1 MGKFRLL
8 SHGTAGLRPLTGL
21 RGRVCLTGAEG
32 NFSSK
37 VRRCSD
43 SRGFTLIELMVVVA
57 ILGTLASI
65 AIPAY
70 SSYLDKANTARA
82 IADLR
87 TLEKE
92 ILAYHA
98 ANETLPG
105 SLTDIGRDG
114 MLDPW
119 GNPFEY
125 VDVTTVIGK
134 GKCRKD
140 HFMNP
145 LNSDFDLYS
154 MGQDGKSASPLTAKN
169 SRDDILRASNGAFV
183 GKAENY

>member
-1 MGKFRLL
+1 VKG
-8 SHGTAGLRPLTGL
+8 AGGN
-21 RGRVCLTGAEG
+21 GR
-32 NFSSK
+32 SK
-37 VRRCSD
+37 VRPYSD

-70 SSYLDKANTARA
+70 SSYLDKANTASA

-98 ANETLPG
+98 ANETFPN
-105 SLTDIGRDG
+105 SLADIGRSG

-119 GNPFEY
+119 GNPYEY
-125 VDVTTVIGK
+125 TNVTTVEGK

-154 MGQDGKSASPLTAKN
+154 VGRDGKTASPLTSKN
-169 SRDDILRASNGAFV
+169 SRDDILRANNGEFV